1 MRLIKQVQQAD
12 RIYLPKIGSELPP
25 IDMARRLTGKR
36 DGLAARIDAF
46 VRVPGEPSP
55 LDALWLELGPDR
67 DAVPVQER
75 LLDDASRHL
84 RLRGGEDDAALATLA
99 AIDVLRAEPGCA
111 ACRVELRQR
120 LWRLLPTPPAK
131 PTPRVVPTPAGNAY
145 LDALQ
150 PEAGR

>member
-36 DGLAARIDAF
+36 DGLAARSDAF

-55 LDALWLELGPDR
+55 LDALWLALGPDR
-67 DAVPVQER
+67 DAVPIQER
-75 LLDDASRHL
+75 VLDDASRHV
-84 RLRGGEDDAALATLA
+84 RTRVDDDASLATLA
-99 AIDVLRAEPGCA
+99 AIDVLRAEPGCGD
-111 ACRVELRQR
+111 CRASLRQR

-131 PTPRVVPTPAGNAY
+131 PTPRVQPTPTGNAY

-150 PEAGR
+150 REAGR